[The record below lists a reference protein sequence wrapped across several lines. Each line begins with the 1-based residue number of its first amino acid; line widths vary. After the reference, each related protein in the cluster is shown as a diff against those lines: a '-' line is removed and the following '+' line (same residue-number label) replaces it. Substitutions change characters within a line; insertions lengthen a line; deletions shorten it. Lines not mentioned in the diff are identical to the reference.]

1 MQKRCSERAA
11 MSITT
16 VRCPVLG
23 SNVIRVLDFEGAVNR
38 VICPEYQVLT
48 GTCRLKSRAA
58 TGGPLARL
66 LERRDEEMLAEHGVM
81 CGLR

>member
-1 MQKRCSERAA
+1 

-23 SNVIRVLDFEGAVNR
+23 SNVTRVIDFEGTVTR
-38 VICPEYQVLT
+38 VICPEYQVPE
-48 GTCRLKSRAA
+48 GICRLKKTVA

-66 LERRDEEMLAEHGVM
+66 LERRDEETLAEHGTT
-81 CGLR
+81 CSLR

>member
-1 MQKRCSERAA
+1 

-23 SNVIRVLDFEGAVNR
+23 SNVTRVIDLEGTVTR
-38 VICPEYQVLT
+38 VICPEYQMPEGL
-48 GTCRLKSRAA
+48 CRLKRAVA
-58 TGGPLARL
+58 KGGPLSRL
-66 LERRDEEMLAEHGVM
+66 LERRDEETLAEHGIA